1 MPKMLRA
8 CRRDHSEA
16 VKILKTDLRIFQ
28 TLNNEIYQELT
39 SLLALDDFRWSLVPQ
54 SSPDQKLA
62 AVSS

>member
-1 MPKMLRA
+1 MHIPSCFTMPRMLCT

-39 SLLALDDFRWSLVPQ
+39 SLLALDDFR
-54 SSPDQKLA
+54 
-62 AVSS
+62 